1 MRKKSQKH
9 RDSINPSASK
19 GVMDDSFSALMDGY
33 TLALEDNSMMITAM
47 LEELSKRELSKDE
60 IKAINSISRDLE
72 KIDKNI
78 SKLGK

>member
-19 GVMDDSFSALMDGY
+19 GVMDDSFSVLMDGY

-60 IKAINSISRDLE
+60 IKAVNSLGRDLE

>member
-60 IKAINSISRDLE
+60 IKAVNSLGRDLE

>member
-78 SKLGK
+78 NKLGK

>member
-19 GVMDDSFSALMDGY
+19 GVMDDSFSALIDGY

-60 IKAINSISRDLE
+60 IKAVNSLGRDLE

-78 SKLGK
+78 NKLGK